1 MIKASQILEEYY
13 GLCKPNWARE
23 GVPVFVN
30 PSQKEMREC
39 GEFIRFFADAETK
52 EVFVWNGAKALHGD
66 MLRHGLSRPLN
77 SLKDSEIKGEASRRG
92 DPVWVVDVGE
102 FKHAY
107 RSHDLFK
114 RMKDYDWSWMNTYQ
128 IDMKSAQKELLEF
141 YEGLF

>member
-13 GLCKPNWARE
+13 SLCKPNWTSE

-52 EVFVWNGAKALHGD
+52 EVFVWNGAKAVHGD
-66 MLRHGLSRPLN
+66 MLRHGLNRSLN
-77 SLKDSEIKGEASRRG
+77 SLKDSEIKGEASRSG
-92 DPVWVVDVGE
+92 SPVWVVDVGE